1 MRSFRTFPPHVFFDQ
16 LGRTRL
22 RNVLLSYAQR
32 NGVVG
37 YCQSMNYWAGL
48 LLLYLDEEHA
58 FWLIAVIV
66 EVPLIPRWSTTL
78 GLPHGFWC

>member
-1 MRSFRTFPPHVFFDQ
+1 MFFDQ

-66 EVPLIPRWSTTL
+66 EVPSPLVDHSRVAARVLVL
-78 GLPHGFWC
+78 G

>member
-1 MRSFRTFPPHVFFDQ
+1 MFFDQ

-58 FWLIAVIV
+58 FWLITVIV
-66 EVPLIPRWSTTL
+66 EVPSPLVELARVVARVLVL
-78 GLPHGFWC
+78 G